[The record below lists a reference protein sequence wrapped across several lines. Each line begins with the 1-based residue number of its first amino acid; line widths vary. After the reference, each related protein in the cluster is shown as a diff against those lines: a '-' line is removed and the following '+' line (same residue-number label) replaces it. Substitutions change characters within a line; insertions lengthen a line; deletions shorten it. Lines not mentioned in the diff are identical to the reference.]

1 MPIHE
6 KPEVMISDCF
16 AIYLNAFVPGLNII
30 FGVMHYRKS
39 IFNSILLFDISV
51 ILLLEGLCSPALM
64 TFGSSSQFSL
74 SPRPLSYDIYAA
86 VFPYLALDRLG
97 SLSVQADQPYEIIM
111 DIENASHAVGGTLLL

>member
-1 MPIHE
+1 
-6 KPEVMISDCF
+6 
-16 AIYLNAFVPGLNII
+16 
-30 FGVMHYRKS
+30 
-39 IFNSILLFDISV
+39 
-51 ILLLEGLCSPALM
+51 M